1 MRLIRVSIGIGAFIL
16 TASTAG
22 LFAQAPGA
30 AAQAG
35 GRGQTPPPPQNLQ
48 VLPKDMPRE
57 ELLATMRGYTAGLGV
72 MCNYCHIQ
80 EGRGGRN
87 DFATDE
93 KAPKKTARVM
103 ITMMNTINKDFF
115 GGRPRVT
122 CFTCH
127 RGATKPL
134 TAPPNDPECRSRSGP
149 VTSICA
155 SITPRM
161 ATHIDGTS
169 AAHMPVSVTTT
180 TSQASR
186 PASAAQ

>member
-16 TASTAG
+16 TASAAG
-22 LFAQAPGA
+22 LFAQAPAQGGA
-30 AAQAG
+30 GQAG

-48 VLPKDMPRE
+48 VLPKDISRE

-103 ITMMNTINKDFF
+103 ITMMNHVNETLASGLGKSAADITK
-115 GGRPRVT
+115 VQ
-122 CFTCH
+122 CVTCH
-127 RGATKPL
+127 RGEAIPKN
-134 TAPPNDPECRSRSGP
+134 PPPP
-149 VTSICA
+149 
-155 SITPRM
+155 
-161 ATHIDGTS
+161 
-169 AAHMPVSVTTT
+169 
-180 TSQASR
+180 R
-186 PASAAQ
+186 PAAAPAGGQAPAPGL